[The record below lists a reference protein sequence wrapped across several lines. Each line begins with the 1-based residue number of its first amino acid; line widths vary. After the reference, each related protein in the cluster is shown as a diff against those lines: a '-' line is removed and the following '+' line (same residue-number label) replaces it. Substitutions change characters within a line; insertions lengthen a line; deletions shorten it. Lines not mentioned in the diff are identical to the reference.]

1 MTSNL
6 LFKLFGQEQDMQPH
20 YWQCKLREYRF

>member
-6 LFKLFGQEQDMQPH
+6 LLKMLDQEQDMQPH
-20 YWQCKLREYRF
+20 HW